1 MAWTIFA
8 FLNRL
13 KNNEEFTPHVVRVM
27 SIARELIQQL
37 FDGPVPLLTKRAL
50 YLLLYVMALF
60 CSLYPITPLLGL
72 LELIGL
78 SFLVAAIGFAI
89 QYLFFKF
96 QHSSFAHLEQEN
108 ISDGVFDIAT
118 DETAPNPYCGIWIFP
133 GKEPFTISISNIAFR
148 AILISNPLAKKMRA
162 NAERTKIV
170 LSKKMLDV
178 KYTKARV
185 HAFLGVV
192 FFVGIWVLHALWLFP
207 YISYLAGWPFN
218 FFGPQLMIFA
228 VYPFCALILNWML
241 RGLSWKRDRS
251 MVDTYRT
258 YGVLPQI
265 AYIELL
271 QEGSIPDERKLDFLR
286 TYRKQEERA
295 RSDRRL
301 ATFILL
307 FVLAGPIA
315 SVPIIIFGLAYGSIL
330 FQQSILFTFCFLF
343 LIAICLSDRHDSRA
357 VSEFWGPLI
366 DGLDPVW
373 TL

>member
-1 MAWTIFA
+1 
-8 FLNRL
+8 
-13 KNNEEFTPHVVRVM
+13 M

-50 YLLLYVMALF
+50 YLLLYVLALF
-60 CSLYPITPLLGL
+60 CSLHPIIPLLGI
-72 LELIGL
+72 LELIWLGL
-78 SFLVAAIGFAI
+78 LVSAIGFAI

-96 QHSSFAHLEQEN
+96 QYSSFAHLEQEN
-108 ISDGVFDIAT
+108 ISDGVFDNAT
-118 DETAPNPYCGIWIFP
+118 DETAPNPYCGIWILP
-133 GKEPFTISISNIAFR
+133 GKEPFIISISNIVFR
-148 AILISNPLAKKMRA
+148 AILISNPLAEKMRA
-162 NAERTKIV
+162 DAERTKII

-207 YISYLAGWPFN
+207 YISYLAGWPLHFI
-218 FFGPQLMIFA
+218 GSQLMNLA
-228 VYPFCALILNWML
+228 VYPFGALILNWML
-241 RGLSWKRDRS
+241 RGLSWKRSWS

-271 QEGSIPDERKLDFLR
+271 QEGPIPVERKLNLLG
-286 TYRKQEERA
+286 TYRTQEERA

-301 ATFILL
+301 AAFLL
-307 FVLAGPIA
+307 FIILYGFIT
-315 SVPIIIFGLAYGSIL
+315 SVSIIIFRPAYGFTNFPYIL
-330 FQQSILFTFCFLF
+330 FFTICFLF
-343 LIAICLSDRHDSRA
+343 LIAIYLYDRHDNRA
-357 VSEFWGPLI
+357 VSEFWGPLTN
-366 DGLDPVW
+366 GLEPVW